1 MYDLDGIKVILAKE
15 NNAILHKKLHT
26 DMLNMEKI
34 IVSHSLVYI
43 KSGTVEIETYDYQK
57 FSASEGEMLFMPKD
71 SYLISDYIKSD
82 KEMEVYLFFFDHTI
96 ASEFLAAAPA
106 ENRVAEERILKCTPS
121 DNIICYI
128 DALKSVEY
136 AYKDNEHLLKT
147 KLFELLHL
155 IVENSETFLD
165 VLSAQEETKTDIET
179 YMLEHYDKNLSV
191 SDWAALCGYSLS
203 TFNRKFKRRYDLSP
217 KQWILRQ
224 NMRLAADALKCGQ
237 SVTQCASEF
246 GYENSSNFIKAF
258 KQVYKTTPK
267 QYSMT

>member
-1 MYDLDGIKVILAKE
+1 MYDLDAVKTILANK
-15 NNAILHKKLHT
+15 NNAILYKRLDA
-26 DMLNMEKI
+26 DMLDMEKI

-57 FSASEGEMLFMPKD
+57 FSASDGEMLFMPRD
-71 SYLISDYIKSD
+71 SYLISDYIKNDSD
-82 KEMEVYLFFFDHTI
+82 MEVYLFFFDHTI
-96 ASEFLAAAPA
+96 ASEFLAAASA
-106 ENRVAEERILKCTPS
+106 KNRSAQERILKFTPS

-128 DALKSVEY
+128 DALKSVAY
-136 AYKDNEHLLKT
+136 AHKDNEHLLKT

-179 YMLEHYDKNLSV
+179 YMLEHYDKELSV

-203 TFNRKFKRRYDLSP
+203 TFNRKFKRRYAISP
-217 KQWILRQ
+217 KKWIIQQ
-224 NMRLAADALKCGQ
+224 NMRLAGDALRNGH
-237 SVTQCASEF
+237 SVTQCASAF